1 MLDEMIM
8 GPVPLKDPFRKFKS
22 MRRVT
27 ISWQKYANHRL
38 IGTSASRICR
48 LRIFDC

>member
-8 GPVPLKDPFRKFKS
+8 GPVPSKDPFRESKS

-27 ISWQKYANHRL
+27 IPWQKYANHRL
-38 IGTSASRICR
+38 IGISPSRICH

>member
-8 GPVPLKDPFRKFKS
+8 GPVPSKDPFQEFKN

-27 ISWQKYANHRL
+27 IPWQK
-38 IGTSASRICR
+38 
-48 LRIFDC
+48 